1 MELVDTCIQN
11 GLVLNVFT
19 REFEP
24 NTLWIK
30 AGRIVS
36 VGESETLKASQII
49 DAKNQ
54 YLVPGFIDAHVHIES
69 AMVSPSE
76 LAKVLLKHGVT
87 TIVTDPHEIGNVM
100 GTQGIEYMIEDARQT
115 PLDVKFML
123 PSSVPCVPFDHSGA
137 ILNAKDLKPLYR
149 YPEVNGL
156 AEVMDFPAVASQSHE
171 IMQKIKDAQDA
182 GYHADGHGAGLTP
195 EQLDIYR
202 QVGIDTDHEA
212 TSVQEVKDRLS
223 AGYYVFLREGTVE
236 RDIENTIGAVT
247 ESNAQRLA
255 FCTDDKLITD
265 LDREGSIDYCIKLA
279 IQHGVRPETA
289 FTMASFNA
297 ANAHRLTNS
306 GALATGYQAD
316 IVFLNDLEQV
326 DIDHVMKN
334 GEILAEP
341 TTQPATFSESTVH
354 HHFQLK
360 DLKMPLH
367 SDYCNVIQIQ
377 PNHIVTDH
385 LKTSVKLND
394 GHFEQDIDQDIL
406 KMVVI
411 ERHNNLGTY
420 GLGLVKGFEIQ
431 NGAVA
436 ITVAHDSHNLVAVGS
451 DDESINKAIQEVT
464 QSGGGIAVTQNGEVL
479 SSMPLE
485 IAGLMSAKPY
495 QEAEKDLD
503 LVNTA
508 YQKISTNR
516 VFDPF
521 ITLSFLTL
529 PVIPSIKLTD
539 QGLYDFNQQKFISVE
554 AD

>member
-36 VGESETLKASQII
+36 VGESETLKASQTI

-137 ILNAKDLKPLYR
+137 VLNAKDLKPLYR

-171 IMQKIKDAQDA
+171 IMQKIKDAQDE

-236 RDIENTIGAVT
+236 RDIKNTIGAVT

-297 ANAHRLTNS
+297 AKAHKLTNS

-341 TTQPATFSESTVH
+341 TTQPALFSESTVH
-354 HHFQLK
+354 HHFQLE

-503 LVNTA
+503 LVNAA

>member
-1 MELVDTCIQN
+1 MGLVDTCIQN

-19 REFEP
+19 REFELQ
-24 NTLWIK
+24 TLWINK
-30 AGRIVS
+30 GKIVS
-36 VGESETLKASQII
+36 VGDNDNLKAQRII
-49 DAKNQ
+49 DASNQ

-100 GTQGIEYMIEDARQT
+100 GNKGIEYMIEDARQT
-115 PLDVKFML
+115 PLDVKVML

-137 ILNAKDLKPLYR
+137 VLNAVDLKPLYR

-171 IMQKIKDAQDA
+171 IMQKIKDAQEA

-195 EQLDIYR
+195 EQLDTYR

-265 LDREGSIDYCIKLA
+265 LDREGSIDYCIQLA
-279 IQHGVRPETA
+279 IKHGVRPETA

-297 ANAHRLTNS
+297 ANAHKLNQT

-316 IVFLNDLEQV
+316 IVFLDNLKEV
-326 DIDHVMKN
+326 TIDKVMKN
-334 GEILAEP
+334 GEILSEF
-341 TTQPATFSESTVH
+341 TTQPARFSESTVH
-354 HHFQLK
+354 HDFKLE
-360 DLKMPLH
+360 DLKMPL
-367 SDYCNVIQIQ
+367 SSNYCNVIQIQ

-385 LKTSVKLND
+385 LQTHVKLDN
-394 GHFEQDIDQDIL
+394 GQFNSDIDQDIL

-411 ERHNNLGTY
+411 ERHHNLGTY
-420 GLGLVKGFEIQ
+420 GLGLVKGFDIQ

-436 ITVAHDSHNLVAVGS
+436 ITVAHDSHNLVAVGT
-451 DDESINKAIQEVT
+451 DDSSINEAIQAVT
-464 QSGGGIAVTQNGEVL
+464 KSGGGIAVTQNGKVL
-479 SSMPLE
+479 AMMPLK
-485 IAGLMSAKPY
+485 IAGLMSAKSY
-495 QEAEKDLD
+495 QEAQKDLD
-503 LVNTA
+503 LVNQA

-539 QGLYDFNQQKFISVE
+539 QGLYDFNQQDFISVE
-554 AD
+554 AK